1 MASDAAAFPVDA
13 AATAPAPISQ
23 LRGRYRQHLLLKTPE
38 LNRAFA
44 LARSILIGFAEEN
57 ARPRLS
63 IDIDPSS
70 ML

>member
-1 MASDAAAFPVDA
+1 MIVLGP
-13 AATAPAPISQ
+13 APAPISQ

-38 LNRAFA
+38 RGRAFNV
-44 LARSILIGFAEEN
+44 ARSVLIGFAEEN

-63 IDIDPSS
+63 IDIDPVS